1 MAAWRNERRQA
12 ILVLPQPSSKLA
24 VSVFLSTIVVFI
36 GDIITPLGFAEA
48 ILYLLPLLL
57 SSFLYDPR
65 LPIRLAGV
73 STGLVVAGFVL
84 SPPGAPVAYAVLNR
98 TLAVI
103 VLWTAAFGLRRL
115 IQDRIT
121 HLQAEYRWQLLAHQ
135 THDILW
141 DWNMLT
147 SDHWWSENAIEIFGY
162 DPIRETSIDA
172 WQSRL
177 HPQDRSRILTGIHA
191 AIEQGQS
198 GWTDEYQFRMRDGS
212 YHTFLDRGR
221 IIREASGTAVRMI
234 GAMIDVTARK
244 QSEAALQ
251 LSNQQFADL
260 VDNLHGVVWEAEA
273 GSMAFRLVSPHAEQL
288 LGYPVRQWL
297 DEPDFW
303 PDHIHPADRDATVAR
318 CLAATAQ
325 GLAHSAEYRMI
336 AADGR
341 VVWVHDVITVACEA
355 GLPKTVRGV
364 LVDITKRKQ
373 AEQALQT
380 LALATASV
388 TGSEFFPQLVRHM
401 AQALNVSHALVAE
414 VPAGN
419 RLRARTLAVWMR
431 DRQGENFEYDLA
443 GTPCAGVVGK
453 TLCLYPEGVRTL
465 FPHDRIL
472 QTMEAESYMGIP
484 LWSSSGQ
491 PLGVLAVLDDKP
503 FHAQQDMEPLL
514 AIFAARA
521 SAELERIWVDRS
533 MREHELAVRE
543 LYDITTS
550 STRSFEAQVEAI
562 LDLGRRHFNYPIGIL
577 THAAGDQTELQI
589 VRASGLDIPVG
600 ARVPFHGSPCERAI
614 VQQASL
620 DIPDLPRSPFAE
632 HVISAGLG
640 LRSYFGTGVC
650 VQDRTYGTVCFLS
663 PEAAAPRAETDN
675 IFLQLMAR
683 WIGTALER
691 EETLAALRN
700 SEERKS
706 AILNAALDGIVTI
719 DAEERIIEFNP
730 AAEVIFGY
738 ARQAVLGHRVDD
750 LIIPPALRE
759 RHRLGMAHCLQTG
772 SGPFF
777 DRRVEITAMRADGSE
792 FPVELSLTRIEGQ
805 HPPLFTAFIR
815 DLTERKKSETA
826 LLESEARFRQLA
838 ESITE
843 VFWLTTPEKETM
855 LYVSPAYETVWGK
868 SCQSLYRDP
877 ASWLEAIHPDDRP
890 RVATAMQQTQAEG
903 RYCEQYRII
912 RPDGTIRW
920 IEDRAFPVKDHAGRI
935 ARIAGVAQDIT
946 DRIEAETSLR
956 ASEARLMEAQRIA
969 GIGSWQWD
977 ARSDVTWSDET
988 YRIFGYV
995 PQSIIPSY
1003 ELFLRTLHA
1012 DDRAGMSTALRAT
1025 LSENAPFDIV
1035 CRILRPSG
1043 EQRHIRCR
1051 GAVNRDSAGAPVRV
1065 VGTVEDVTDRKR
1077 ADDQLRQAYAQLQ
1090 DVTRHAAAAEE
1101 NERRRIAREIHDELG
1116 QLLTAMRFQLTSLKK
1131 QRGANAARDQT
1142 RDRDSRLN
1150 DLLDLSDSMLSQVRQ
1165 LSTSLRPA
1173 ILDELGLIPAVQ
1185 AHARQFEIR
1194 TGIACDVVV
1203 DPSLTDC
1210 PFDDATSSS
1219 VFRIIQELL
1228 TNVLRHAQA
1237 MAVTVSFAV
1246 EGPTLTVTVH
1256 DNGSGIA
1263 PEQERHQ
1270 TSFGLKGISERAAL
1284 LGGTFAIGPSPAE
1297 GTVATLR
1304 IPMSVL
1310 SPAPLPPTPHQED
1323 HENPVGRRPRTR
1335 TPRGVSRAQRG
1346 SPRSHDRGERHRARR
1361 DRRRTIGPLGPDH
1374 SGRQSAGQ
1382 ERARCAQR
1390 HQADLPEPA
1399 GPDSQPVSGSS
1410 LRQAG
1415 TQSRGIRLSHQRH
1428 GAGGG
1433 DERCEA
1439 YPAGRPLRERRIS
1452 GTVGGRSRHG
1462 GNRLTRAARGPIRPG
1477 T

>member
-1 MAAWRNERRQA
+1 M
-12 ILVLPQPSSKLA
+12 LPQPSRKLA
-24 VSVFLSTIVVFI
+24 VSVLLSTIVVFI

-65 LPIRLAGV
+65 LPLRLAGA
-73 STGLVVAGFVL
+73 STVLVAAGFVL

-115 IQDRIT
+115 IQDRIA

-147 SDHWWSENAIEIFGY
+147 NDHWWSENAIEIFGY
-162 DPIRETSIDA
+162 DPVHETSIDA

-191 AIEQGQS
+191 AVEQGQS

-212 YHTFLDRGR
+212 YHDFLDRGR
-221 IIREASGTAVRMI
+221 IIRDASGAVVRMI

-251 LSNQQFADL
+251 QSNQRFADL
-260 VDNLHGVVWEAEA
+260 VENLHGVVWEAEA
-273 GSMAFRLVSPHAEQL
+273 GSMAFRLVSPHAEKL

-303 PDHIHPADRDATVAR
+303 PNHIHPADRDATVAR
-318 CLAATAQ
+318 CLEATAQ

-341 VVWVHDVITVACEA
+341 VVWVHDVVTVACEA
-355 GLPKTVRGV
+355 GLPKTVQGV
-364 LVDITKRKQ
+364 FVDITRRKQ

-388 TGSEFFPQLVRHM
+388 TGSEFFPELVRHI
-401 AQALNVSHALVAE
+401 AQTLNVSHALVAE

-419 RLRARTLAVWMR
+419 RLRARTLAVWAR
-431 DRQGENFEYDLA
+431 DRQEDNFEYDLA
-443 GTPCAGVVGK
+443 GTPCAGVVGN
-453 TLCLYPEGVRTL
+453 TLCLYPERVREL
-465 FPHDRIL
+465 FPEDRIL
-472 QTMEAESYMGIP
+472 HTMEAESYMGIP

-491 PLGVLAVLDDKP
+491 PLGLLAVVDDKP
-503 FHAQQDMEPLL
+503 CHAQQDIEPLL
-514 AIFAARA
+514 TIFAARA
-521 SAELERIWVDRS
+521 SAELERIWTDRS
-533 MREHELAVRE
+533 MHEHELAVHE
-543 LYDITTS
+543 LYDITSS
-550 STRSFEAQVEAI
+550 STHSFQRQVEAI

-577 THAAGDQTELQI
+577 THAVGEQTELKI
-589 VRASGLDIPVG
+589 VRASGPDIPAG
-600 ARVPFHGSPCERAI
+600 TCVPFHGSPCEQA
-614 VQQASL
+614 VSQQESL
-620 DIPDLPRSPFAE
+620 DIPDLPRSRFAG
-632 HVISAGLG
+632 HVVSAGLG
-640 LRSYFGTGVC
+640 LRSYFGTGIS
-650 VQDRTYGTVCFLS
+650 VQEQPYGTVCFLS
-663 PEAAAPRAETDN
+663 PETAAPRAETDKV
-675 IFLQLMAR
+675 FLQLMAR
-683 WIGTALER
+683 WISTALER

-706 AILNAALDGIVTI
+706 AILNAALDGIITI

-730 AAEVIFGY
+730 AAELIFGY
-738 ARQAVLGHRVDD
+738 ARHAVLGHRVDD
-750 LIIPPALRE
+750 LIIPPTLRE
-759 RHRLGMAHCLQTG
+759 RHRLGMAHCLETG

-815 DLTERKKSETA
+815 DLTERKKSELA

-843 VFWLTTPEKETM
+843 VFWLTTPEKGTM

-868 SCQSLYRDP
+868 SCHSLYNDP
-877 ASWLEAIHPDDRP
+877 ASWLDAIHPDDRP
-890 RVATAMQQTQAEG
+890 RIATAMQHTQIEG

-912 RPDGTIRW
+912 RPDGTVRW

-946 DRIEAETSLR
+946 DRIKAETSLR
-956 ASEARLMEAQRIA
+956 TSEARLMEAQRIA
-969 GIGSWQWD
+969 GIGSWQWE
-977 ARSDVTWSDET
+977 ATSEVTWSDET

-1012 DDRAGMSTALRAT
+1012 EDRAGLSAALRAT
-1025 LSENAPFDIV
+1025 MSENALFDIV

-1051 GAVNRDSAGAPVRV
+1051 GAVTRNDAGQPARM

-1077 ADDQLRQAYAQLQ
+1077 ADDQLRQAYTQLQ
-1090 DVTRHAAAAEE
+1090 DVTRHAATAEE

-1131 QRGANAARDQT
+1131 QRGASAARDQA

-1150 DLLDLSDSMLSQVRQ
+1150 DLLDLSDSMLNQVRH

-1203 DPSLTDC
+1203 DPALTDC

-1237 MAVTVSFAV
+1237 MAVTVSFATD
-1246 EGPTLTVTVH
+1246 GPSLTVTVH
-1256 DNGSGIA
+1256 DNGSGIE
-1263 PEQERHQ
+1263 PEQERRHH
-1270 TSFGLKGISERAAL
+1270 SFGLKGISERAAL
-1284 LGGTFAIGPSPAE
+1284 LGGTFAIGPSPDE

-1304 IPMSVL
+1304 FPMSVL
-1310 SPAPLPPTPHQED
+1310 SPAPPHQED
-1323 HENPVGRRPRTR
+1323 HENPVGR
-1335 TPRGVSRAQRG
+1335 
-1346 SPRSHDRGERHRARR
+1346 
-1361 DRRRTIGPLGPDH
+1361 
-1374 SGRQSAGQ
+1374 
-1382 ERARCAQR
+1382 
-1390 HQADLPEPA
+1390 
-1399 GPDSQPVSGSS
+1399 
-1410 LRQAG
+1410 
-1415 TQSRGIRLSHQRH
+1415 
-1428 GAGGG
+1428 
-1433 DERCEA
+1433 
-1439 YPAGRPLRERRIS
+1439 
-1452 GTVGGRSRHG
+1452 
-1462 GNRLTRAARGPIRPG
+1462 
-1477 T
+1477 